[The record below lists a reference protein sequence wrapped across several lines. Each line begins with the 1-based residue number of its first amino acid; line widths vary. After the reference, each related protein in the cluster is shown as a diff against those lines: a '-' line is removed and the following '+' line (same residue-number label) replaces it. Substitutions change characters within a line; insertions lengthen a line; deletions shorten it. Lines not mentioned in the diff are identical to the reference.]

1 MHFLSISSNV
11 LLVIVGIGMLIFIH
25 ELGHFLV
32 AKKIGVRVY
41 AFSLGFGPAI
51 FKKKVGETEYC
62 LSILPLGGYVKLA
75 GEMHSK
81 ENTGEEWEFMSK
93 TLGQRAAVLCAGV
106 VLNALLAF
114 IAFIVA
120 FNVGVPFIGSEIGD
134 VTPGWPAWEAGMQDG
149 DKIVRINNN
158 SDPDFEDIFTEIA
171 LSDVSS
177 GVHISVERD
186 NRIIDL
192 TVYPRYDD
200 QIGIQRIGIRP
211 AASLEIE
218 KIAMFQDSTA
228 PAIEAG
234 LQVEDRIVSVND
246 KIMKNGNEFIHY
258 ISANAGKELKMKVI
272 RDGEEIGL
280 NITPMPVTRW
290 MIGLSSASTRI
301 ESIKKESIA
310 HSIGLIKGDEIIS
323 IDNKKVNG
331 WSQVGEIITNANI
344 GIHTLEVARNRKT
357 ELVELNITDKN
368 SANEF
373 LSGIYPYLGLV
384 VDRTIKGFPA
394 ESSGIM
400 PGDEL
405 VSLDDNKLTS
415 WNQFLQLVVA
425 AKGNPML
432 LTWLHDE
439 KFVTETITP
448 IKDKEHPLGKIGIKL
463 KNNTVLKQYGLL
475 GSCRMGVEKT
485 FINIQ
490 RVYLTLKGF
499 ITGKVSNKALGGPIL
514 IAQAS
519 YESAKLGIGKL
530 LYFLGIISINLA
542 FLNIL
547 PVPVLDGG
555 HLLFLLIE
563 KIKGSPVSERTLSI
577 ANYIGMGMI
586 ISLVLFATR
595 NDVMRIF
602 NIL

>member
-11 LLVIVGIGMLIFIH
+11 LLVIVGIGMLIFVH

-75 GEMHSK
+75 GEMHSD
-81 ENTGEEWEFMSK
+81 ENTGEEWEFVSK
-93 TLGQRAAVLCAGV
+93 TPGQRAAVLCAGV
-106 VLNALLAF
+106 VLNAVLAF
-114 IAFIVA
+114 VAFIVA
-120 FNVGVPFIGSEIGD
+120 FSVGVPFIGSEIGD

-149 DKIVRINNN
+149 DKIVSINNN

-171 LSDVSS
+171 LNDLSS
-177 GVHISVERD
+177 GVLLSIERD
-186 NRIIDL
+186 NRIFDL
-192 TVYPRYDD
+192 TVYPRYDE

-218 KIAMFQDSTA
+218 KVATFKDSRS

-234 LQVEDRIVSVND
+234 LRVDDRIVSVNGA
-246 KIMKNGNEFIHY
+246 IMKNGNEFIYH
-258 ISANAGKELKMKVI
+258 ISANAGKELELKVI

-280 NITPMPVTRW
+280 NVTPLSITRW

-301 ESIKKESIA
+301 ESVKRGSLA
-310 HSIGLIKGDEIIS
+310 HSIGLINGDEIIS
-323 IDNKKVNG
+323 IDNKKVTG
-331 WSQVGEIITNANI
+331 WSQVSNIITNASI
-344 GIHTLEVARNRKT
+344 GAHTLEVARNREI

-373 LSGIYPYLGLV
+373 LAGIYPYLGLI
-384 VDRTIKGFPA
+384 VDKTIKGFPA
-394 ESSGIM
+394 ESAGIM
-400 PGDEL
+400 SGDEL
-405 VSLDDNKLTS
+405 VSVGNNKLTS

-432 LTWLHDE
+432 LTWLHNE
-439 KFVTETITP
+439 IYVTDTITA
-448 IKDKEHPLGKIGIKL
+448 IKDEEHPYGKIGIKL
-463 KNNTVLKQYGLL
+463 KDNTILKQYGLL

-485 FINIQ
+485 FVNIK
-490 RVYLTLKGF
+490 RVYFTLKGF
-499 ITGKVSNKALGGPIL
+499 ITGRVSNKALGGPIL

-547 PVPVLDGG
+547 PIPVLDGG
-555 HLLFLLIE
+555 HLFFLLIE
-563 KIKGSPVSERTLSI
+563 KIKGSPVSNRTLSI
-577 ANYIGMGMI
+577 ANYVGMAMV

-595 NDVMRIF
+595 NDVMRIL

>member
-11 LLVIVGIGMLIFIH
+11 LLVVVGIGMLIFIH

-81 ENTGEEWEFMSK
+81 ENTGEEWEFVSK
-93 TLGQRAAVLCAGV
+93 TIGQRAAVLCAGV
-106 VLNALLAF
+106 ALNALLAF
-114 IAFIVA
+114 VAFIVA

-218 KIAMFQDSTA
+218 KIAMFQDSTS

-258 ISANAGKELKMKVI
+258 ISANAGKELKMKFI

-323 IDNKKVNG
+323 IDNKK
-331 WSQVGEIITNANI
+331 
-344 GIHTLEVARNRKT
+344 
-357 ELVELNITDKN
+357 
-368 SANEF
+368 
-373 LSGIYPYLGLV
+373 
-384 VDRTIKGFPA
+384 
-394 ESSGIM
+394 
-400 PGDEL
+400 
-405 VSLDDNKLTS
+405 
-415 WNQFLQLVVA
+415 
-425 AKGNPML
+425 
-432 LTWLHDE
+432 
-439 KFVTETITP
+439 
-448 IKDKEHPLGKIGIKL
+448 
-463 KNNTVLKQYGLL
+463 
-475 GSCRMGVEKT
+475 
-485 FINIQ
+485 
-490 RVYLTLKGF
+490 
-499 ITGKVSNKALGGPIL
+499 
-514 IAQAS
+514 
-519 YESAKLGIGKL
+519 
-530 LYFLGIISINLA
+530 
-542 FLNIL
+542 
-547 PVPVLDGG
+547 
-555 HLLFLLIE
+555 
-563 KIKGSPVSERTLSI
+563 
-577 ANYIGMGMI
+577 
-586 ISLVLFATR
+586 
-595 NDVMRIF
+595 
-602 NIL
+602 